1 MSVHEEGGC
10 LCGQV
15 RYSVSAEP
23 LLTAVCH
30 CRHCQKQGGSA
41 YSVVSAYPE
50 AAFVQTG
57 ATRIFQDVGDS
68 GNPVARHF
76 CPDCGSPIISV
87 AAALPGV
94 VIVKAGTLD
103 GFANV
108 VPVAEVYCDNRLSW
122 LPALDGMA
130 QFPGSNI

>member
-1 MSVHEEGGC
+1 MSVNIEGGC

-15 RYSVSAEP
+15 RYSLSAEP
-23 LLTAVCH
+23 FLTAVCH

-50 AAFVQTG
+50 AAFTQTG
-57 ATRIFQDVGDS
+57 TTRIFADVGDS
-68 GNPVARHF
+68 GQSVARHF

-103 GFANV
+103 GFADTA
-108 VPVAEVYCDNRLSW
+108 PTMEAYCDNRLSW
-122 LPALDGMA
+122 LPALDGA
-130 QFPGSNI
+130 EQFPGSNI